1 MARTGFDPANTSDT
15 TALYTLG
22 LILEYGGNWYQYL
35 LNSDQATANGDAMRY
50 TATVSTANGGTAP
63 TVNSRLVASGGTPA
77 SVSNNAIAGIA
88 VGVVGASKYGW
99 FMVRGYHSAVKCA
112 AGVAAGDVLTADT
125 VTDLY
130 VKTMAAVTSK
140 PCGVART
147 AAAANLCTAYIN
159 V

>member
-22 LILEYGGNWYQYL
+22 LVLEYGGNWYRYL
-35 LNSDQATANGDAMRY
+35 LNSDAATANGDAMRP
-50 TATVSTANGGTAP
+50 TATVSTANGGTAE
-63 TVNSRLVASGGTPA
+63 TVNNRRVAGGGTPA
-77 SVSNNAIAGIA
+77 AVADTAIVGIA
-88 VGVVGASKYGW
+88 VGVVGAGKYGW
-99 FMVRGYHSAVKCA
+99 FLVRGYHSAVKCA
-112 AGVAAGDVLTADT
+112 AAVAAGDVLTADT
-125 VTDLY
+125 VADLY

-140 PCGVART
+140 PCGTART